1 MLILRANTEGYKK
14 HSLLER
20 ILFFNSIKACFQ
32 QRRLNYLISMKGFF
46 FKIGVVAAALSA
58 SIACNTKTEQ
68 AVSGK
73 TVFSK
78 VSSDQSR
85 IKFNN
90 EVHNTPDFN
99 IFSYRNFYN
108 GGGVAIGDINNDGLA
123 DVYMTANMGENKL
136 YLNKGNLSF
145 EDISTKAGVTSPE
158 QWSTGVVMVDIN
170 NDKLL
175 DIYVCNAGYKD
186 RVIPKNQLFINN
198 GNLTFT
204 EKAAEYGL
212 DEQGYTTHAAFFDYD
227 NDGDLDAY
235 ILKNSFI
242 PVNTLNYENK
252 RDLRAENWPVADFLK
267 GGGDKLLRNDNGKFV
282 DVSEKAGI
290 YGSLIGFGL
299 GVTVGDVNNDQL
311 LDIYIC
317 NDFYERDYLYIN
329 KGDGTFKE
337 DLTNQIGHL
346 TLASMGSDLAD
357 VNNDGRPDIFNT
369 EMLPYE
375 EARLK
380 QTTKFDNIDNYNLKQ
395 NLGFYNQFSQNAL
408 QINQGNNTF
417 KETAYF
423 GGIQASDW
431 SWGALMFDADADG
444 FQDIYVCNGIYNDV
458 IDQDFIDFFANEVMQ
473 KMALTGKKEQL
484 DELIKNMPSVP
495 VRNLMFKNKGNLR
508 FEDVATKWGLD
519 DKTFSNGAAYGDLD
533 NDGDLDLIVNN
544 VNQEALF
551 YKNNTNDDS
560 TKHYIGFQLTG
571 DAKNTFA
578 VGSKVQ
584 VFQGDNVFMKELI
597 PSRGFQSSVDYKM
610 IIGLSNTKIDSV
622 LIYWHDKTVTKLK
635 NFNVDKVNVVNYLE
649 SEKAK
654 IKKPTPSVKSL
665 LEAVEQPIFVAHKEN
680 TYVDFY
686 TERNI
691 PMMLSKEGPKM
702 AIGDMNGDKQDDIFI
717 CGAKGQKS
725 QLYFA
730 ENGGFKT
737 VESAELSR
745 FLSFEDTAAHL
756 FDADGDGD
764 LDLFVGSGGNELP
777 QGERELQD
785 RLFMN
790 DGKGNFTINGNAFPI
805 NGWNTAVCVSYDY
818 DNDGDLDLFVGSRSK
833 PQDYG
838 APTQSFLYQNDG
850 KGNFKD
856 VAPEIA
862 KKINAVGM
870 VTDAKW
876 ADIDGDKRAE
886 LIIVG
891 EWMAPSVFKYNSGKF
906 ERMEIPNLKDKL
918 GWWYSVSA
926 ADLDGDGD
934 VDLVLGSAGENSY
947 LTTPRF
953 QPIKL
958 WISDFDGNEALDK
971 VLSRT
976 VDGKDVPVSMK
987 KDVVDGMP
995 FLKKQILKHKD
1006 YATKTMEDLFTKA
1019 KLDKARKLEANYFK
1033 SVIAINDGKGNFTI
1047 QELPLDIQLSAMNAS
1062 LICDVNKD
1070 NKPDIIMGGN
1080 NYNCPPQF
1088 GRMDASRGE
1097 LLINKGNMQFETVKF
1112 PQSGLNISGVIKDIK
1127 PLKIRGN
1134 DYILIAVN
1142 NDKPRLLRLK

>member
-1 MLILRANTEGYKK
+1 MKLLNTIAFT
-14 HSLLER
+14 LV
-20 ILFFNSIKACFQ
+20 IAFF
-32 QRRLNYLISMKGFF
+32 
-46 FKIGVVAAALSA
+46 
-58 SIACNTKTEQ
+58 ACNKT
-68 AVSGK
+68 AAPTTATGK

-78 VSSDQSR
+78 VASDQSG

-90 EVHNTPDFN
+90 QVHNTPDFN

-123 DVYMTANMGENKL
+123 DVFFTANQGDNKL
-136 YLNKGNLSF
+136 YLNKGGLKF
-145 EDISTKAGVTSPE
+145 DDISTAAGITSPS

-175 DIYVCNAGYKD
+175 DIYVCNAGYQNNIVP
-186 RVIPKNQLFINN
+186 RNQLFINN

-212 DEQGYTTHAAFFDYD
+212 DEQGYSTHAAFFDYD

-252 RDLRAENWPVADFLK
+252 RDLRAEKWPVADFLK
-267 GGGDKLLRNDNGKFV
+267 GGGDKLLRNDAIPPLGRQKGGFV

-311 LDIYIC
+311 LDIYVC

-337 DLTNQIGHL
+337 DLEQQIGHL

-357 VNNDGRPDIFNT
+357 VNNDGRPDIFAT

-380 QTTKFDNIDNYNLKQ
+380 QTTKFENIDIYRLKEK
-395 NLGFYNQFSQNAL
+395 LGFYHQFSQNAL
-408 QINQGNNTF
+408 QINQGNGTF

-423 GGIQASDW
+423 SGVPASDW

-484 DELIKNMPSVP
+484 DEIIKNMPSVP
-495 VRNLMFKNKGNLR
+495 IKNLMFKNKGGLR
-508 FEDVATKWGLD
+508 FDEVATQWGLD

-571 DAKNTFA
+571 DVKNTFA
-578 VGSKVQ
+578 IGAKVQ
-584 VFQGDNVFMKELI
+584 VFQGDNILQKELI

-610 IIGLSNTKIDSV
+610 IIGLANTKIDSILV
-622 LIYWHDKTVTKLK
+622 YWQDKTLTKLPT
-635 NFNVDKVNVVNYLE
+635 FNVDKVNKIDFLT
-649 SEKAK
+649 SQKFK
-654 IKKPTPSVKSL
+654 IKKQDPSVKPL
-665 LEAVEQPIFVAHKEN
+665 LELIEQPVFVPHKEDD
-680 TYVDFY
+680 YVDFY

-691 PMMLSKEGPKM
+691 PMMFSKEGPKL

-725 QLYFA
+725 QLYLA
-730 ENGGFKT
+730 QNSGFKS
-737 VESAELSR
+737 VDNPELSR
-745 FLSFEDTAAHL
+745 FLDFEDTAAHL

-764 LDLFVGSGGNELP
+764 LDLFVGSGGNHLP
-777 QGERELQD
+777 LGERELQN
-785 RLFMN
+785 RLFIN
-790 DGKGNFTINGNAFPI
+790 DGKANFKINSNAFAL
-805 NGWNTAVCVSYDY
+805 NGLNTSVAASCDY
-818 DNDGDLDLFVGSRSK
+818 DGDGDLDLFVGSRNK

-862 KKINAVGM
+862 RKINSFGM

-876 ADIDGDKRAE
+876 ADVDGDKHAE
-886 LIIVG
+886 LVIVG
-891 EWMAPSVFKYNSGKF
+891 EWKDPSVFKYNSGKF
-906 ERMEIPNLKDKL
+906 EKMEIPEFKNKF

-926 ADLDGDGD
+926 GDLDGDGD
-934 VDLVLGSAGENSY
+934 MDLVLGNLGENSY

-953 QPIKL
+953 LPIKL
-958 WISDFDGNEALDK
+958 WMNDFDGNDAVEK

-976 VDGKDVPVSMK
+976 VDGHDMPIVMK
-987 KDVVDGMP
+987 KDIVDGMP
-995 FLKKQILKHKD
+995 FLKKDILKHKD
-1006 YATKTMEDLFTKA
+1006 YSTKTMEDLFTKA
-1019 KLDKARKLEANYFK
+1019 KLEKSKTLEANYFK
-1033 SVIAINDGKGNFTI
+1033 SVIAYNDGKGNFTI
-1047 QELPLDIQLSAMNAS
+1047 QEMLLDAQLSCINAT
-1062 LICDVNKD
+1062 LICDVNHD

-1080 NYNCPPQF
+1080 NFNCPPQY
-1088 GRMDASRGE
+1088 GRLDASRGE
-1097 LLINKGNMQFETVKF
+1097 ILINKGNKQFEFVQN
-1112 PQSGLNISGVIKDIK
+1112 PRSGINISGQIKDIK
-1127 PLKIRGN
+1127 PLSIKGN
-1134 DYILIAVN
+1134 NYVLIGVN
-1142 NDKPRLLRLK
+1142 NEKPRLFKMNSVYK

>member
-1 MLILRANTEGYKK
+1 M
-14 HSLLER
+14 HSLFSK
-20 ILFFNSIKACFQ
+20 IC
-32 QRRLNYLISMKGFF
+32 LI
-46 FKIGVVAAALSA
+46 IVALSA
-58 SIACNTKTEQ
+58 SISCNPKTEQ
-68 AVSGK
+68 TATGK

-78 VSSDQSR
+78 VSSDQSG

-90 EVHNTPDFN
+90 QVHNTPDFN

-123 DVYMTANMGENKL
+123 DVFMTANMGDNKL
-136 YLNKGNLSF
+136 YLNKGNLKF
-145 EDISTKAGVTSPE
+145 DDISTKAGVTSPD

-186 RVIPKNQLFINN
+186 RIVPKNQLFINN
-198 GNLTFT
+198 GDLTFT
-204 EKAAEYGL
+204 EKAKEYGL
-212 DEQGYTTHAAFFDYD
+212 DEQGYSTHAAFFDYD
-227 NDGDLDAY
+227 NDGDLDVY
-235 ILKNSFI
+235 MLKNSFI

-252 RDLRAENWPVADFLK
+252 RDLRAEKWPVEDFLK

-311 LDIYIC
+311 LDIYVC

-329 KGDGTFKE
+329 KGDGTFRE

-357 VNNDGRPDIFNT
+357 VNNDGRPDIFAT
-369 EMLPYE
+369 EMLPNE

-380 QTTKFDNIDNYNLKQ
+380 QTTKFENVDIYNLKQ

-408 QINQGNNTF
+408 QINQGNNSF

-423 GGIQASDW
+423 SGVQASDW

-444 FQDIYVCNGIYNDV
+444 FQDIYVCNGIYHDV
-458 IDQDFIDFFANEVMQ
+458 IDQDFMDFFANEVMQ
-473 KMALTGKKEQL
+473 KMAMTGKKEEL
-484 DELIKNMPSVP
+484 DNIINAMPSVP
-495 VRNLMFKNKGNLR
+495 VRNLMFRNNGNLR

-560 TKHYIGFQLTG
+560 TKHYIGFDLKG

-578 VGSKVQ
+578 VGAKVQ
-584 VFQGDNVFMKELI
+584 VFQGNTILQKELI

-610 IIGLSNTKIDSV
+610 IIGLPNAKIDSILV
-622 LIYWHDKTVTKLK
+622 YWQDKTVTKLPT
-635 NFNVDKVNVVNYLE
+635 FNVDKVNTIEYLK
-649 SEKAK
+649 SVKNK
-654 IKKPTPSVKSL
+654 VKKRDPSVKSL
-665 LEAVEQPIFVAHKEN
+665 LEPIQMPAFVAHKED

-702 AIGDMNGDKQDDIFI
+702 AIGDVNGDKQDDIFM

-725 QLYFA
+725 QLYLS
-730 ENGGFKT
+730 ENGGFKL
-737 VESAELSR
+737 VDEPELSR
-745 FLSFEDTAAHL
+745 FLNFEDTAAHL

-790 DGKGNFTINGNAFPI
+790 DGKGNFKINGNAFPL

-818 DNDGDLDLFVGSRSK
+818 DSDGDLDLFVGSRSK
-833 PQDYG
+833 PQNYG

-862 KKINAVGM
+862 KGINSVGM

-886 LIIVG
+886 LIVTS
-891 EWMAPSVFKYNSGKF
+891 EWRDPSVFKYNSGKF
-906 ERMEIPNLKDKL
+906 ERMTIPELKDKS
-918 GWWYSVSA
+918 GWWSSVSA

-934 VDLVLGSAGENSY
+934 IDLVLGNAGENSY

-953 QPIKL
+953 QPIKM

-976 VDGKDVPVSMK
+976 VDGKDMPVSMK
-987 KDVVDGMP
+987 KDIVDGMP

-1006 YATKTMEDLFTKA
+1006 YATKTMEDLFTKS
-1019 KLDKARKLEANYFK
+1019 KLDKSRKLEANYFK
-1033 SVIAINDGKGNFTI
+1033 SIIAVNDGKGNFTI
-1047 QELPLDIQLSAMNAS
+1047 QELPLDVQLSSMNAS
-1062 LICDVNKD
+1062 LICDVNHD

-1080 NYNCPPQF
+1080 NFNCAPQF
-1088 GRMDASRGE
+1088 GRMDASHGE
-1097 LLINKGNMQFETVKF
+1097 LLINKGNMQFETVKY
-1112 PQSGLNISGVIKDIK
+1112 PQSGLNISGQIKDIK
-1127 PLKIRGN
+1127 PLKIKGLE
-1134 DYILIAVN
+1134 YVLIGVN
-1142 NDKPRLLRLK
+1142 NEKPQLLRLPVSRTSVRELK

>member
-1 MLILRANTEGYKK
+1 MHG
-14 HSLLER
+14 
-20 ILFFNSIKACFQ
+20 LFFKASLIVVIISVLSISCNKKA
-32 QRRLNYLISMKGFF
+32 
-46 FKIGVVAAALSA
+46 
-58 SIACNTKTEQ
+58 EQ
-68 AVSGK
+68 TVSGK

-78 VSSDQSR
+78 VSSDLSG

-90 EVHNTPDFN
+90 QVQNTPDFN

-123 DVYMTANMGENKL
+123 DVFMTSNMGDNKL
-136 YLNKGNLSF
+136 YLNKGNLKF
-145 EDISTKAGVTSPE
+145 DDISTNAGVTSSD

-170 NDKLL
+170 SDGLL
-175 DIYVCNAGYKD
+175 DIYVCNAGYQN
-186 RVIPKNQLFINN
+186 RIVPKNQLFINN

-204 EKAAEYGL
+204 EKAKEYGL
-212 DEQGYTTHAAFFDYD
+212 DEQGYSTHAAFFDFD
-227 NDGDLDAY
+227 NDGDLDVY

-252 RDLRAENWPVADFLK
+252 RELRAENWPVADFLK

-299 GVTVGDVNNDQL
+299 GVTVGDVNDDQL
-311 LDIYIC
+311 LDIYVC

-337 DLTNQIGHL
+337 DLEQQIGHL

-369 EMLPYE
+369 EMLPNE

-380 QTTKFDNIDNYNLKQ
+380 QTTKFENIDNYHLKQ

-423 GGIQASDW
+423 SGIQASDW

-458 IDQDFIDFFANEVMQ
+458 IDQDFIDFFANEVLQ

-484 DELIKNMPSVP
+484 DEIIKNMPSVP

-560 TKHYIGFQLTG
+560 TKHYIGFDLKG

-584 VFQGDNVFMKELI
+584 VFQGENIYLKELM

-610 IIGLSNTKIDSV
+610 IIGLPNTKIDSV
-622 LIYWHDKTVTKLK
+622 LVYWQDKTVTKLTE
-635 NFNVDKVNVVNYLE
+635 FRTDKVNKIEYLK
-649 SEKAK
+649 SIRNK
-654 IKKPTPSVKSL
+654 IKKQDPSVKSL
-665 LEAVEQPIFVAHKEN
+665 LEIVDMPVFVAHKED

-717 CGAKGQKS
+717 GGAKGQKS
-725 QLYFA
+725 QLYLS
-730 ENGGFKT
+730 ENGGFKL
-737 VESAELSR
+737 VDNPELSR

-764 LDLFVGSGGNELP
+764 LDLFVGSGGNNLP
-777 QGERELQD
+777 AGERELQD
-785 RLFMN
+785 RLFIN
-790 DGKGNFTINGNAFPI
+790 DGKGNFKINGDAFPL
-805 NGWNTAVCVSYDY
+805 NGLNTAICVSYDY
-818 DNDGDLDLFVGSRSK
+818 DNDGDLDLFVGSRSV
-833 PQDYG
+833 PQNYG

-862 KKINAVGM
+862 KKINSVGM

-876 ADIDGDKRAE
+876 ADIDGDKKAE
-886 LIIVG
+886 LIVVG
-891 EWMAPSVFKYNSGKF
+891 EWMTPSVFKYNSGKF
-906 ERMEIPNLKDKL
+906 DRLEIPNFKDKL
-918 GWWYSVSA
+918 GFWYSVSA

-934 VDLVLGSAGENSY
+934 TDLVLGSLSENSY

-953 QPIKL
+953 LPIKL

-976 VDGKDVPVSMK
+976 VDGKDMPVSMK
-987 KDVVDGMP
+987 RDIVDGMP

-1006 YATKTMEDLFTKA
+1006 YANKTVEDLFTKA
-1019 KLDKARKLEANYFK
+1019 KLEKARKLEANYFK
-1033 SVIAINDGKGNFTI
+1033 SIIAYNDGKGNFTI
-1047 QELPLDIQLSAMNAS
+1047 QEMPLDIQLSSMNAS

-1080 NYNCPPQF
+1080 NHNCPPQF
-1088 GRMDASRGE
+1088 GRLDASRGE
-1097 LLINKGNMQFETVKF
+1097 LLINKGNQQFELVKY
-1112 PQSGLNISGVIKDIK
+1112 PQNGLNISGVIKDIK
-1127 PLKIRGN
+1127 PLTIKGI
-1134 DYILIAVN
+1134 DYVLIAVN
-1142 NDKPRLLRLK
+1142 NDKPKLVRVNSVYK